1 MKRGFNSKTLLKSKQ
16 NRNVRNKLIKRRRI
30 RVESVERLVSDILST
45 LFSFITIT
53 RVMILMVMVTAVLV
67 SHYTQGENSI
77 LVHLVK
83 YLYKYEAL
91 KPYLNFIINN
101 EHVMVS
107 VCCFMPAI
115 YSFPYRNRIS
125 GILLVLIWCIYSSG
139 KSTSIYILQ
148 SLCIVIANKV
158 KVRSVRFAA
167 ILTMVIS
174 HILNSEVYKPINPE
188 FNISKFK

>member
-83 YLYKYEAL
+83 YLYKYEVL
-91 KPYLNFIINN
+91 KPYLNFIIN
-101 EHVMVS
+101 
-107 VCCFMPAI
+107 
-115 YSFPYRNRIS
+115 
-125 GILLVLIWCIYSSG
+125 
-139 KSTSIYILQ
+139 
-148 SLCIVIANKV
+148 
-158 KVRSVRFAA
+158 
-167 ILTMVIS
+167 
-174 HILNSEVYKPINPE
+174 
-188 FNISKFK
+188 